1 MAVGL
6 VGLARILIKRA
17 RWTPADDDVRDLLK
31 ELRDAS
37 FRTEEGRHLECLVTC
52 YQRTGRPP
60 LISRFTPLP
69 LTAATVTKLA
79 LATDPRTSSVAAL
92 HGPNG
97 WEIHGIVDR
106 GLDSPKAGAFQV
118 EIEGVGH
125 LSIHLNGLK
134 IAELIGDEVHEHSVD
149 VLVKGMLSRSI
160 GLSAEQAAIVK
171 SLLYRVRRFGHGGAI
186 IISTFSTLDIQSLG
200 VKYTTTYCGLQKT
213 AKTTKRSL
221 DQALWFVALL
231 SRIDGAVL
239 LNRDLEVVG
248 FGAFLRSPVPQQI
261 HVSNRTDGTRPTV
274 RAATSWGTRH
284 QSMFGYCSQDR
295 DAAGFIVS
303 NDGDIR
309 AVKFD
314 VAHRRLV
321 MWERVAIAGR
331 NLPGG
336 P

>member
-1 MAVGL
+1 MPVGL
-6 VGLARILIKRA
+6 VGLARILINRA
-17 RWTPADDDVRDLLK
+17 QWTPGDDDVRDLLK

-37 FRTEEGRHLECLVTC
+37 FKTEEGRHPGCLVTC

-92 HGPNG
+92 HAPNG
-97 WEIHGIVDR
+97 WEIHGVVDR
-106 GLDSPKAGAFQV
+106 GLDSAKAGAFQV

-125 LSIHLNGLK
+125 LSIHVNGLK
-134 IAELIGDEVHEHSVD
+134 LAELIGDEVHERSVD
-149 VLVKGMLSRSI
+149 VLVKGLLSLSV
-160 GLSAEQAAIVK
+160 GLSPDQAAIVK
-171 SLLYRVRRFGHGGAI
+171 SLLYRVRRFGHGGAL
-186 IISTFSTLDIQSLG
+186 IISTFKAANFQSLD
-200 VKYTTTYCGLQKT
+200 VKYTTTYVGLQKKGKK
-213 AKTTKRSL
+213 AL

-239 LNRDLEVVG
+239 LDRDLQVVG
-248 FGAFLRSPVPQQI
+248 FGAFLRSPVPRQV
-261 HVSNRTDGTRPTV
+261 HVSNRTDGTRPTA

-284 QSMFGYCSQDR
+284 QSMFGYCAQDT

-331 NLPGG
+331 NLPAG